1 MTKKQKT
8 LVRLDPR
15 MKCFIVVFMSPVVFL
30 VNTPVT
36 SSIFTASIAMLMFL
50 SGVYIKTIRIL
61 LFYAVF
67 VIVEHITPNIG
78 NASVLMAATVL
89 CFAILKFT
97 AIFMLGIFL
106 IETTPVTE
114 IICALETMKIPAQVV
129 IPFAVTVRFMPS
141 IREDFKCL
149 KDSLRVRNISVS
161 AWSFVCHP
169 IQTVEYMLV
178 PILIRS
184 YKISDELA
192 ASAMIRGLDSRKPK
206 TILYPLKFGIQDF
219 ITPVILF
226 FFICGLLYYQR
237 KVI

>member
-50 SGVYIKTIRIL
+50 SGVYIKTIHIL

-67 VIVEHITPNIG
+67 VILEHITPNIG
-78 NASVLMAATVL
+78 NASIMLAVAVLNFV
-89 CFAILKFT
+89 ILKFT
-97 AIFMLGIFL
+97 AIFMLGTFL

-114 IICALETMKIPAQVV
+114 IICALETMRMPSQVV
-129 IPFAVTVRFMPS
+129 IPFAVAVRFIPS
-141 IREDFKCL
+141 IREDFNCL
-149 KDSLRVRNISVS
+149 KDSLHIRNISVS
-161 AWSFVCHP
+161 VWSFLRRPV
-169 IQTVEYMLV
+169 QTIEYMLV

-192 ASAMIRGLDSRKPK
+192 ASAMIRGLDSGKPK

-226 FFICGLLYYQR
+226 VFICGLLYYQR